1 MSKRGLGLLFIVGI
15 ILSIQLACASE
26 DFQQHSLGIS
36 ISSID
41 QLVNV
46 TPPSNLSFLIPNQE
60 YQSSIGVEWAVPD
73 SSIQQINSSEVL
85 VFVTITSNQ
94 PKYLYFKQGDAHLVS
109 TSVLL
114 VCRILNNQCSADS
127 ELRKDIPVSIMMD
140 KLGESLD
147 GGLDVK
153 ASLMP
158 PAEFQQLS
166 NQSDFMLS
174 YVQNMTNGF
183 NSLNISDSD
192 KSSFAYTL
200 GNTET
205 KLKLLNLENASSEIS
220 ELNRT
225 IEDLRKKSDL
235 LTQIMLMEDGLRGQ
249 SGLVD
254 GEISLAAQI
263 TPMLADA
270 KSDISSGDLDKAAIG
285 VNLAK
290 NKYDLLMAEIG
301 NRESVIPFFRKN
313 LLENSVLVIAALLL
327 IISPFIKLR
336 KYEKIG
342 VIIFTAFLTVVGLL
356 GFEKFFGEKVYLV
369 FLGVEILIVGLLIYV
384 LVRRKRANL

>member
-1 MSKRGLGLLFIVGI
+1 MFGILF
-15 ILSIQLACASE
+15 SIQLACASE

-46 TPPSNLSFLIPNQE
+46 SPPSNLSFLIPNQE
-60 YQSSIGVEWAVPD
+60 YQSSIKVEWAVPD

-109 TSVLL
+109 TSALL
-114 VCRILNNQCSADS
+114 VCRILDNKCSSDS
-127 ELRKDIPVSIMMD
+127 ELEKEIPVSIMMD

-147 GGLDVK
+147 GGIDVK

-166 NQSDFMLS
+166 NQSDILLS
-174 YVQNMTNGF
+174 YVQNMTRGF
-183 NSLNISDSD
+183 NYLNISDSD

-205 KLKLLNLENASSEIS
+205 RLKLLDLGNASSEIS
-220 ELNRT
+220 ELNKT

-235 LTQIMLMEDGLRGQ
+235 LTQIMLMEDGLREQ

-263 TPMLADA
+263 TPMLVEA
-270 KSDISSGDLDKAAIG
+270 KGDISSGDLDKAAIS

-290 NKYDLLMAEIG
+290 NKYDLLMSEIR
-301 NRESVIPFFRKN
+301 NRESLIPFFRKN
-313 LLENSVLVIAALLL
+313 LLENSVLIIAALIL
-327 IISPFIKLR
+327 IISPFMKLR
-336 KYEKIG
+336 KYEQIG
-342 VIIFTAFLTVVGLL
+342 TIAFSAFLTITGILGL
-356 GFEKFFGEKVYLV
+356 EKFFGDKVYIV

-384 LVRRKRANL
+384 LVRRKRASL